1 MLVLLTMVIVF
12 FVLLPGLAVVALWRV
27 GHE

>member
-1 MLVLLTMVIVF
+1 MLVLLTIVIVF